1 MLDEIVRHN
10 YKNMLK
16 CSIVTEKHGHKR
28 EGIAKS
34 IMFLLNNFCKINDVN
49 IYFNIICL
57 HTLDIFD
64 LTKQQIM
71 TLINEL

>member
-1 MLDEIVRHN
+1 
-10 YKNMLK
+10 
-16 CSIVTEKHGHKR
+16 
-28 EGIAKS
+28 
-34 IMFLLNNFCKINDVN
+34 MFLLNNFCKINDVN